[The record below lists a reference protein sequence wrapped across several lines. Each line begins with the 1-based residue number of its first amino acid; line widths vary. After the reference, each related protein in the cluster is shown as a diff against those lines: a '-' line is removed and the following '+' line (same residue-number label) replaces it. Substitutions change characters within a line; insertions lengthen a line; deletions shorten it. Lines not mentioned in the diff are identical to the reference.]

1 MIVGVAIVE
10 LHVHGSQSLKQK
22 RGVVRSVIQR
32 VRNRF
37 SVSVAEVGGQD
48 TWQRAQIGMATVGG
62 DARSVRA
69 VLEKAVQFIE
79 TLGLAEVTD
88 SDVDLLTVPHRAV
101 ESDSSDDGSDAGEDG
116 HGL

>member
-10 LHVHGSQSLKQK
+10 LHVHGSQSLKEK

-48 TWQRAQIGMATVGG
+48 TWQRVQIGMATVGA
-62 DARSVRA
+62 DARNVRA
-69 VLEKAVQFIE
+69 ALDQAVQFIE
-79 TLGLAEVTD
+79 ALGLAEVTD
-88 SDVDLLTVPHRAV
+88 SDVDLLTVPHRGLGT
-101 ESDSSDDGSDAGEDG
+101 DPSDDGSEPGEDG

>member
-10 LHVHGSQSLKQK
+10 LHVHGSRSLKEK

-37 SVSVAEVGGQD
+37 AVSVAEVGGQD
-48 TWQRAQIGMATVGG
+48 TWQRAQIGMTTVGG

-69 VLEKAVQFIE
+69 ALDRAVEFIE
-79 TLGLAEVTD
+79 TLGLAEVMD
-88 SDVDLLTVPHRAV
+88 SDVDVLSVPHRGFGP
-101 ESDSSDDGSDAGEDG
+101 EPDEEEDG
-116 HGL
+116 QG

>member
-10 LHVHGSQSLKQK
+10 LHVHGSQSLKEK

-37 SVSVAEVGGQD
+37 AVSVAEVGGQD
-48 TWQRAQIGMATVGG
+48 TWQHAQIGMTTVGS

-69 VLEKAVQFIE
+69 VLDRAVHFIE

-88 SDVDLLTVPHRAV
+88 SDVDVLTVPHRGF
-101 ESDSSDDGSDAGEDG
+101 EPEPSGGGSEPGEDG
-116 HGL
+116 QG